1 MRNLETKKDIRK
13 RILKERKEIDPA
25 AWQRDTDAV
34 TEAVIGL
41 DVFREATDLYCYVDF
56 KGEVGTR
63 ALMQEAWRL
72 GKTVWVPRVSG
83 MEMEFYEITS
93 LGQLAP
99 GTFGVPEPAE
109 GVPGSARD
117 GLMIMPGVAFDSRRN
132 RVGYGKGYYDR
143 YLEKH
148 PGLDTIAICFD
159 MQIVEEVP
167 SDPLD
172 IRPRILI
179 TESSVYKDEL

>member
-1 MRNLETKKDIRK
+1 METKKDIRK
-13 RILKERKEIDPA
+13 RILKERKEMDSA
-25 AWQRDTDAV
+25 TWQRNTSAV
-34 TEAVIGL
+34 TGAVIGL
-41 DVFREATDLYCYVDF
+41 DAFREATDLYCYVDF

-63 ALMQEAWRL
+63 ALIQEAWRL

-83 MEMEFYEITS
+83 EEMEFYEITS
-93 LGQLAP
+93 FCQLAK
-99 GTFGVPEPAE
+99 GTFGVPEPEE
-109 GVPGSARD
+109 GIPGNGRD
-117 GLMIMPGVAFDSRRN
+117 GLMIMPGVAFDSKRN

-159 MQIVEEVP
+159 MQIVEKVP

-172 IRPRILI
+172 IKPGILI
-179 TESSVYKDEL
+179 TESIIY